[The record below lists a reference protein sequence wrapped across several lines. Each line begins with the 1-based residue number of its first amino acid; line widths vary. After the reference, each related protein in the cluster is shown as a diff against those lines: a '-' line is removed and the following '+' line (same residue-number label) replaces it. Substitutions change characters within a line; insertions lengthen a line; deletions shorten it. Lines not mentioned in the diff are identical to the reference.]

1 MEIVV
6 RSAKERPSRDGLA
19 THPRRDPRRALEDVR
34 QTKRVALPS
43 DIQIPARA
51 SMSLDCVVNP
61 LRVLRIRRRCTTGAY
76 RRAVCGERDVVDFG
90 VARGQGRGKGHWE
103 VIREASELAMHAI
116 VGSGLR
122 WAACWGARG
131 RRVEVPGGS
140 VVSGGLGT

>member
-43 DIQIPARA
+43 DIQITARA

-61 LRVLRIRRRCTTGAY
+61 LRASADTASMYDGSVSARCLRRETSSTSEWRE
-76 RRAVCGERDVVDFG
+76 VKGE
-90 VARGQGRGKGHWE
+90 GRG
-103 VIREASELAMHAI
+103 I
-116 VGSGLR
+116 
-122 WAACWGARG
+122 G
-131 RRVEVPGGS
+131 RSFVRLVN
-140 VVSGGLGT
+140 

>member
-43 DIQIPARA
+43 DIQITAKA

-76 RRAVCGERDVVDFG
+76 RRAVCGERRRRLRSG
-90 VARGQGRGKGHWE
+90 ERSREREGALAGH
-103 VIREASELAMHAI
+103 S
-116 VGSGLR
+116 
-122 WAACWGARG
+122 
-131 RRVEVPGGS
+131 
-140 VVSGGLGT
+140 